1 MMMNAV
7 REVIAA
13 RNRELAASA
22 RTVFATATVV
32 ITDITRRVLGY
43 GCC

>member
-7 REVIAA
+7 QEVIAA
-13 RNRELAASA
+13 RNEELAADA
-22 RTVFATATVV
+22 RTVSATATVV